1 MAQVGT
7 LETMEE
13 SKAQAMLMKLFE
25 SGATIIPVT
34 GGYSGEKKTV
44 VYFVVN
50 RFQIAKMKE
59 AVHAVDP
66 KAYMTISEVADVFKS
81 AH

>member
-1 MAQVGT
+1 MTSTSSIAPQIN
-7 LETMEE
+7 
-13 SKAQAMLMKLFE
+13 SMLMKLFE